1 MAQQSR
7 IQAGEPPSADESWWA
22 AVLQEE
28 ESYRQGTISNARGN
42 GEMHSPSTSSGAD
55 WQAAHRLY
63 EADEPIELEVV
74 GYNRGGLIVGLN
86 SLRGFVPASHLINFS
101 AQVPEEERKAAL
113 ARKIGQRLRLKVIE
127 YDPDKGRVVFSER
140 AAQARAGS
148 RHQVLKDL
156 HPGDIVTGMVTNICD
171 FGVFVDLG
179 GLEGLIHVSE
189 VSWSRVAH
197 PRDVLGCNQEI
208 QVHVLSVDVEQGRV
222 ALSLKRTRPDP
233 WAAIEQR
240 YVIGQMVEGTITN
253 VVNFGAFVCLEE
265 GLEGLIHVS
274 ELADGHFLHPRSVVC
289 EGERVCARVVSID
302 GTSRR
307 LGLSLRQ
314 GGLA

>member
-1 MAQQSR
+1 MP
-7 IQAGEPPSADESWWA
+7 G
-22 AVLQEE
+22 
-28 ESYRQGTISNARGN
+28 
-42 GEMHSPSTSSGAD
+42 SPTASGSD
-55 WQAAHRLY
+55 WQAARRLY

-113 ARKIGQRLRLKVIE
+113 GRKIGQRLRLKVIE
-127 YDPDKGRVVFSER
+127 YDPAKGRVVFSER
-140 AAQARAGS
+140 AAQARPGS

-156 HPGDIVTGMVTNICD
+156 HPGDLVTGMVTNICD

-208 QVHVLSVDVEQGRV
+208 QVHVLSVDVDQGRV

-233 WAAIEQR
+233 WSSVEQR
-240 YVIGQMVEGTITN
+240 YVIGQMVEGTVTN

-274 ELADGHFLHPRSVVC
+274 ELADGHFLHPRSVVN

-314 GGLA
+314 GAS

>member
-1 MAQQSR
+1 MAQESKTQ
-7 IQAGEPPSADESWWA
+7 IGEPPPTDDNWWA

-28 ESYRQGTISNARGN
+28 EAYRPGNASGGRGKA
-42 GEMHSPSTSSGAD
+42 ETSGPAANSGAD
-55 WQAAHRLY
+55 WQAARRLY
-63 EADEPIELEVV
+63 ESDEPIELEVI
-74 GYNRGGLIVGLN
+74 GCNRGGLIVGLN
-86 SLRGFVPASHLINFS
+86 SLRGFVPASHLLNFS

-127 YDPDKGRVVFSER
+127 YDPGKGRVVFSER
-140 AAQARAGS
+140 AAQARPGS

-156 HPGDIVTGMVTNICD
+156 HPGDVVCGVVTNICD

-197 PRDVLGCNQEI
+197 PRDVLNCNEE
-208 QVHVLSVDVEQGRV
+208 VKVSVLTVDPDQGRV

-233 WAAIEQR
+233 WATVEQR
-240 YVIGQMVEGTITN
+240 YAVGQMVEGTVTN
-253 VVNFGAFVCLEE
+253 VVNFGAFVYLEE

-289 EGERVCARVVSID
+289 EGERVSARVVSID
-302 GTSRR
+302 GTGRR

-314 GGLA
+314 ASVA

>member
-1 MAQQSR
+1 MAQESR
-7 IQAGEPPSADESWWA
+7 VYTGEPPSTDESWWA

-28 ESYRQGTISNARGN
+28 ESHRQGNTSGFRGN
-42 GEMHSPSTSSGAD
+42 GETSGLAASSGAD
-55 WQAAHRLY
+55 WQAARRLY
-63 EADEPIELEVV
+63 ETDEPIELEVV

-101 AQVPEEERKAAL
+101 AQVPEEERKDAL

-127 YDPDKGRVVFSER
+127 YDPAKGRVVFSER
-140 AAQARAGS
+140 AAQARPGS
-148 RHQVLKDL
+148 RQQVLKDL
-156 HPGDIVTGMVTNICD
+156 HPGDVVPGVVTNICD

-233 WAAIEQR
+233 WALVEQR
-240 YVIGQMVEGTITN
+240 YVIGQMVEGTVTN

-289 EGERVCARVVSID
+289 EGEQVCARVVSID

-314 GGLA
+314 SGPA

>member
-1 MAQQSR
+1 MAQELR
-7 IQAGEPPSADESWWA
+7 IQTGEPPLADESWWA
-22 AVLQEE
+22 AVLREE
-28 ESYRQGTISNARGN
+28 ESRRQGNTSDSREY
-42 GEMHSPSTSSGAD
+42 GEVSGPAVLSGAD
-55 WQAAHRLY
+55 WQAARRLY
-63 EADEPIELEVV
+63 ETDEPVELEVV

-101 AQVPEEERKAAL
+101 AQVPEEERKTAL

-127 YDPDKGRVVFSER
+127 YDPAKGRVVFSER
-140 AAQARAGS
+140 AAQARPGS

-156 HPGDIVTGMVTNICD
+156 HPGDVVGGVVTNICD

-189 VSWSRVAH
+189 VSWSRVSH
-197 PRDVLGCNQEI
+197 PRDVLGCNQEV

-233 WAAIEQR
+233 WASVEQR
-240 YVIGQMVEGTITN
+240 YVIGQMVEGTVTN

-274 ELADGHFLHPRSVVC
+274 ELADGHFLHPRSVVS
-289 EGERVCARVVSID
+289 EGEHVCARVVSID

-314 GGLA
+314 GAA

>member
-7 IQAGEPPSADESWWA
+7 IQAVEPPSADESWWA

-28 ESYRQGTISNARGN
+28 ETYRQGNASDSRGN
-42 GEMHSPSTSSGAD
+42 GELHGPPTSSGAD
-55 WQAAHRLY
+55 WQAARHLY

-113 ARKIGQRLRLKVIE
+113 ARKIGQRLQLKVIE
-127 YDPDKGRVVFSER
+127 YDPAKGRVVFSER

-156 HPGDIVTGMVTNICD
+156 HPGDVVTGLVTNICD

-208 QVHVLSVDVEQGRV
+208 QVHVLSVDVDQGRV

-233 WAAIEQR
+233 WSLVEQR
-240 YVIGQMVEGTITN
+240 YVVGQMVEGTITN

-274 ELADGHFLHPRSVVC
+274 ELADGHFLHPRSVVN

-314 GGLA
+314 GGPA

>member
-1 MAQQSR
+1 MAQESR
-7 IQAGEPPSADESWWA
+7 VYTGEPPSTDESWWA

-28 ESYRQGTISNARGN
+28 ESHRQGTPTGFRGN
-42 GEMHSPSTSSGAD
+42 GEMSGPAVSSGAD
-55 WQAAHRLY
+55 WQAARRLY
-63 EADEPIELEVV
+63 ETDEPIELEVV

-101 AQVPEEERKAAL
+101 AQVPEDERKDAL

-127 YDPDKGRVVFSER
+127 YDPAKGRVVFSER
-140 AAQARAGS
+140 AAQARPGS
-148 RHQVLKDL
+148 RQQVLKDL
-156 HPGDIVTGMVTNICD
+156 HPGDVVQGVVTNICD

-233 WAAIEQR
+233 WALVEQR
-240 YVIGQMVEGTITN
+240 YVIGQMVEGTVTN

-289 EGERVCARVVSID
+289 EGEHVCARVVSID

-314 GGLA
+314 SGNS